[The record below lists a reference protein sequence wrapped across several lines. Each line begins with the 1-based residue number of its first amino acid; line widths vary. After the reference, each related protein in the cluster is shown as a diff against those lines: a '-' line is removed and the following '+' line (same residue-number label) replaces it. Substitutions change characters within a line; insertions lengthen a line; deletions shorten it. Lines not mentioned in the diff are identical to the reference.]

1 MTSRVSIPELLWLKS
16 NGTTIRLYQMELKF
30 PKNAVGLDVIV
41 VLNPLLNKSELDL
54 DKANVLCMIEDEWA
68 NDPFRTFMFYLFRV
82 LISDM

>member
-1 MTSRVSIPELLWLKS
+1 MAP
-16 NGTTIRLYQMELKF
+16 LYQMELKF

>member
-1 MTSRVSIPELLWLKS
+1 
-16 NGTTIRLYQMELKF
+16 MELKF

-68 NDPFRTFMFYLFRV
+68 NDPFHTFMFYLFRV